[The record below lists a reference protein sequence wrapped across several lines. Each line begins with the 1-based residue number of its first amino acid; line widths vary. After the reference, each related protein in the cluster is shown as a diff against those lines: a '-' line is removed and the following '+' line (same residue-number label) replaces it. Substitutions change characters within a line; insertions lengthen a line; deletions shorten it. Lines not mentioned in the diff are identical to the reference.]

1 MELNGTT
8 QRELVHEIVGGE
20 VYEYYPLGDHI
31 VAALGVCGGRPTF
44 KYTRIEA
51 TGALNL
57 LAAGYTLEQI
67 AQRFAVSTQAIEE
80 AVRVAA
86 AHLHAW
92 KIAADCR

>member
-1 MELNGTT
+1 MALNGTT
-8 QRELVHEIVGGE
+8 QSELVREIVGGE

-31 VAALGVCGGRPTF
+31 VAARGVCGGRPTF

-86 AHLHAW
+86 AHLHTW
-92 KIAADCR
+92 KIAA

>member
-8 QRELVHEIVGGE
+8 QCELVHEIVGGE

-31 VAALGVCGGRPTF
+31 VAARGVCGGRPTF

-57 LAAGYTLEQI
+57 LAAGYSTLSKKGKGGRKKGEGS
-67 AQRFAVSTQAIEE
+67 VN
-80 AVRVAA
+80 
-86 AHLHAW
+86 
-92 KIAADCR
+92 